1 MRRGCTGELIAAGS
15 LKDPQASRHRLT
27 AVWLEYESPEP
38 PGSETINLPPTFT
51 SLYFDYLYYAFGYQC
66 LTTFAGA
73 LRKWRLERGWD
84 PNDPSKRIVSVQACE
99 HIVVFNKR
107 DLVPSW
113 GMEVTVY
120 QTCFAVTAF

>member
-1 MRRGCTGELIAAGS
+1 MNHLSLLAVKQLTYLRPSRR
-15 LKDPQASRHRLT
+15 
-27 AVWLEYESPEP
+27 
-38 PGSETINLPPTFT
+38 
-51 SLYFDYLYYAFGYQC
+51 FDYLYYAFGYQC